1 MSRPTPKPRP
11 TKAAPTPRERTL
23 TDPQLAAWLAE
34 LEPLGEVRARR
45 MFGAHGLCAGSTLF
59 GIAWN
64 QRLFFKTDEASRSGY
79 VERGSGPFHP
89 APDVTLKAYY
99 EVPTAVLDDT
109 RRLVEWART
118 ALAVAETDK
127 EASSK
132 GPGEC
137 PPEVILG
144 PTSPRVRELAERA
157 RALVRRVVPDAD
169 EAGRPGWKII
179 GYSRKRYFC
188 FIAPQADHV
197 RLGFEWGVKLAD
209 PHALLEGTGSQV
221 RWVTLGA
228 RWPKQA
234 ALEALIRDAAAMAGS
249 RAKPK
254 EAARAAKSARAP
266 NPSTK
271 SRRGASARV
280 NSERRPVAAPR
291 RPKGGRPGRP

>member
-1 MSRPTPKPRP
+1 VEHGSRP
-11 TKAAPTPRERTL
+11 
-23 TDPQLAAWLAE
+23 
-34 LEPLGEVRARR
+34 
-45 MFGAHGLCAGSTLF
+45 F
-59 GIAWN
+59 N
-64 QRLFFKTDEASRSGY
+64 
-79 VERGSGPFHP
+79 P

-179 GYSRKRYFC
+179 GYRRKRYFC

-221 RWVTLGA
+221 RWVKLGQ

-249 RAKPK
+249 AANPK

-266 NPSTK
+266 NPTLE
-271 SRRGASARV
+271 SRRSTAARV
-280 NSERRPVAAPR
+280 NSERRPSAAPR